1 MMKLLS
7 LLLLPT
13 LIAGM
18 FHVSGL
24 KQQEP
29 RQYPDSGTYDKGL
42 KDIFRFPI
50 GAAVKVKLLRNNAI
64 YRKLILDQFNSITA
78 ENAMKFGALH
88 PSELVYRWNDADY
101 IVNFAAENNIRLHGH
116 TLIWSKGNPKWLSSF
131 HGSRE
136 DWENLLK
143 THVQTVVS
151 HFRGKVASWDVV
163 NEAFDDNG
171 KYKSCIWLEKLG
183 PGYIESAF
191 RYARECDPDALLFYN
206 DYGQEFGGRKLQAI
220 INMAKDFKRRG
231 VPISGLG
238 LQMHTVLRMD
248 AAKISRALQAVAAT
262 GLKVHISELEV
273 SVRYKKPDSFE
284 LDAALA
290 EKQAS
295 KYQEIFKAYSG
306 IPKAQQFGVT
316 TWNVADADSFR
327 NSKIKNHD
335 FPLLFDHNYQPK
347 PAFRALMRE
356 NTRK

>member
-1 MMKLLS
+1 MKLIS
-7 LLLLPT
+7 LLLLP
-13 LIAGM
+13 LFIAGL
-18 FHVSGL
+18 FRISDIR
-24 KQQEP
+24 QEP
-29 RQYPDSGTYDKGL
+29 RQVLNSDVSDPGL
-42 KDIFRFPI
+42 KDVFRFPV
-50 GAAVKVKLLRNNAI
+50 GAAVKIKLLRNNAV

-88 PSELVYRWNDADY
+88 PSESVYRWNDADY

-116 TLIWSKGNPKWLSSF
+116 TLIWSKGNPKWVTSYQ
-131 HGSRE
+131 GSRE

-151 HFRGKVASWDVV
+151 HFKGKVASWDVV
-163 NEAFDDNG
+163 NEAFDDKGN
-171 KYKSCIWLEKLG
+171 YKSCIWLQKLG

-191 RYARECDPDALLFYN
+191 RYAYECDPDALLFYN

-220 INMAKDFKRRG
+220 INLVTDFKRRG

-248 AAKISRALQAVAAT
+248 AKKITRALQAVAAT

-273 SVRYKKPDSFE
+273 SVRYQKPESFQ
-284 LDAALA
+284 LDMDLA
-290 EKQAS
+290 TKQAS
-295 KYQEIFKAYSG
+295 KYQEIFKAYNT
-306 IPKAQQFGVT
+306 IPKSQQFGVT

-347 PAFRALMRE
+347 PAFRTLMRE
-356 NTRK
+356 NSRK